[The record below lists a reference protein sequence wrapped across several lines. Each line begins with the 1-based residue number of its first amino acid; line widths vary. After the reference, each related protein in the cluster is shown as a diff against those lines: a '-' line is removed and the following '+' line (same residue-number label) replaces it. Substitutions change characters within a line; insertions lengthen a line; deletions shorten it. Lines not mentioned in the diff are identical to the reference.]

1 MHLPADAAVGG
12 GGVASA
18 LVRAC
23 PGVPTHAWPIPV
35 LTGEFSIR
43 FLALLTTILACLKQ
57 DCGSG
62 GLKRLRLSPNRLG
75 FWGSVRAVHTGCC
88 KTMETKSVQ
97 KWPPAVRYDY

>member
-1 MHLPADAAVGG
+1 M
-12 GGVASA
+12 ASA

-57 DCGSG
+57 ECGSG
-62 GLKRLRLSPNRLG
+62 GLKLKGGPQQSFTIIN
-75 FWGSVRAVHTGCC
+75 GSQGVLQNHGN
-88 KTMETKSVQ
+88 KG
-97 KWPPAVRYDY
+97 